1 MPRKSYNSDSARELA
16 ESYKITLSKIPATRP
31 DLKITI
37 KNIKDYIR
45 ETGLNRPEKKTQPKK
60 TQPKKTE
67 PKKTEPKK
75 TEPKKTEP
83 KKQRGYHVK
92 LVIEPRGSEDIVL
105 TGTNKNHNLD
115 ELVKFYR
122 SFLPTVRWTTDYFEN
137 EKVSKTDIKGVGR
150 IVFDFDVPTLDTN
163 ELDFVIQMATDLDD
177 DGNYPIQVLNGRIV
191 SIDARNLSRDDPGV
205 TLLREHIISKKITP
219 I

>member
-16 ESYKITLSKIPATRP
+16 QSYKITLSKIPATRS
-31 DLKITI
+31 DQKITI
-37 KNIKDYIR
+37 KNVKDYIKV
-45 ETGLNRPEKKTQPKK
+45 TGLTRPDKKTQ
-60 TQPKKTE
+60 
-67 PKKTEPKK
+67 KK

-83 KKQRGYHVK
+83 KKQKGYHVK
-92 LVIEPRGSEDIVL
+92 LVIDPKGAEDIDL
-105 TGTNKNHNLD
+105 SGPNKNHNLD

-122 SFLPTVRWTTDYFEN
+122 PFLPTVGWTTDYFEN
-137 EKVSKTDIKGVGR
+137 EKVSKTTIKGFGR

-163 ELDFVIQMATDLDD
+163 EVDEVIQMATSLDD

-205 TLLREHIISKKITP
+205 TLLREHIVSKKITP

>member
-16 ESYKITLSKIPATRP
+16 QSYKITLSKIPATRP
-31 DLKITI
+31 DLKITV

-45 ETGLNRPEKKTQPKK
+45 ETGLIRPE
-60 TQPKKTE
+60 KKTE

-83 KKQRGYHVK
+83 KKQRGYHVN
-92 LVIEPRGSEDIVL
+92 LVIEPRGSEDIDL
-105 TGTNKNHNLD
+105 TGLHKNYNLD
-115 ELVKFYR
+115 ELVKYYKPL
-122 SFLPTVRWTTDYFEN
+122 LPAVGFTTDYFKN
-137 EKVSKTDIKGVGR
+137 GKVSKKTVKGIGR
-150 IVFDFDVPTLDTN
+150 IVFDFDVPTLNTN

-177 DGNYPIQVLNGRIV
+177 DGNYPIQVLDGRIV